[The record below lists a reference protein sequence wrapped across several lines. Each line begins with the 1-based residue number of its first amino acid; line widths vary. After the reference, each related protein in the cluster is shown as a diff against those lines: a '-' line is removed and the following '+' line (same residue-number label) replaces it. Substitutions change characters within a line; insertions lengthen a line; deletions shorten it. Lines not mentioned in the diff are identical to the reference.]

1 MNRSYAI
8 ADDFLSQQEHLDLW
22 EAFQET
28 SRSPAGTRDWN
39 RVYRLMDGEVPV
51 SSAHRARAPSLE
63 DGTVD
68 GSPGPA
74 MLRLFSEKLRT
85 LMAGDAAPISID
97 PWTGFSQ
104 SPWVYR
110 PGAGLEWHSDTGWL
124 GAYIYYMHPLW
135 RSSWGGELL
144 VADGDAPPPASDGS
158 RSAVEAVCR
167 TGGVFI
173 YPRPN
178 RLVLLR
184 GGTLH
189 CIKKVESAAGA
200 ALRTSVSGFF
210 FNTDSLPPPG

>member
-1 MNRSYAI
+1 
-8 ADDFLSQQEHLDLW
+8 LDLW
-22 EAFQET
+22 AAFQDAA
-28 SRSPAGTRDWN
+28 RSPAGTRDWN
-39 RVYRLMDGEVPV
+39 RVYRLTDGE
-51 SSAHRARAPSLE
+51 ARRPSLL
-63 DGTVD
+63 DGTGD

-74 MLRLFSEKLRT
+74 PLRAFSEKLLA
-85 LMAGDAAPISID
+85 LMAGAPISLE

-104 SPWVYR
+104 SPWVYG

-135 RSSWGGELL
+135 HSSWGGELL
-144 VADGDAPPPASDGS
+144 VASGDTPPSGGAASGDS

-167 TGGVFI
+167 SGGVFI

-189 CIKKVESAAGA
+189 CIKKVEGTASRA
-200 ALRTSVSGFF
+200 SVSGFF
-210 FNTDSLPPPG
+210 FNTDNPPASS